1 MSETDESALP
11 PRVSGDQGA
20 TPRTPAAPQANQTW
34 TVAAL
39 LQWTAQR
46 FAAAKLPSPRTDAE
60 YLLAHAL
67 GCSRMQLYVQHDMAV
82 GAQERTRFREVVK
95 RRLAHEPVAYIEGK
109 RGFHALDLELAV
121 DRRVL
126 VPRPETELLVDW
138 VVERLA
144 APAEGVAPAVVD
156 IGTGSGAIALS
167 LARARPDLAVT
178 ATDVSADALDVAR
191 ANAERA
197 ELSQV
202 TFAAADVYEG
212 LATPDGGWA
221 AIVSNPPYIDTATLE
236 GLAPDVR
243 DWEPRQALDGG
254 PDGLVV
260 IRRLVGG
267 AAERLAPGGF
277 IAFEI
282 GFDQGPAA
290 VALCKE
296 HGLVDV
302 QARKDHAGH
311 DRMVMGRKLGA
322 PAGG

>member
-1 MSETDESALP
+1 
-11 PRVSGDQGA
+11 VG
-20 TPRTPAAPQANQTW
+20 
-34 TVAAL
+34 AL

-46 FAAAKLPSPRTDAE
+46 FDEAELPSPRTDAE

-82 GAQERTRFREVVK
+82 GAEERTRFREAVK

-138 VVERLA
+138 VVERLPA
-144 APAEGVAPAVVD
+144 MAEGTAPAVVD

-167 LARARPDLAVT
+167 LARARSDLDVT
-178 ATDVSADALDVAR
+178 ATDVSTDALDVAGS
-191 ANAERA
+191 NAQSA
-197 ELSQV
+197 GLSV
-202 TFAAADVYEG
+202 TFVSADVYDG
-212 LATPDGGWA
+212 LATPDGGWT
-221 AIVSNPPYIDTATLE
+221 AIVSNPPYIDSTTLE

-243 DWEPRQALDGG
+243 DWEPRGALDGG
-254 PDGLVV
+254 PDGLDV

-267 AAERLAPGGF
+267 AVERLVPGGLL
-277 IAFEI
+277 AFEI
-282 GFDQGPAA
+282 GFDQGPASQ
-290 VALCKE
+290 ALCIE

-302 QARKDHAGH
+302 EVRKDHAGH
-311 DRMVMGRKLGA
+311 DRMVMGWRPGQKLGE